1 MWYMSLQESAGA
13 MQKSTKEDYRAA
25 APTNQNFKKYGFL
38 DIKTTVS
45 RDSPFSRSATEIG

>member
-1 MWYMSLQESAGA
+1 MSLQESAGA

-25 APTNQNFKKYGFL
+25 APTNQNLKKYGFL